1 MMTLSFKFRQ
11 PASGLM
17 HFFAAVAAVGG
28 WVALL
33 VIGGGPSGKTVALSI
48 YGFSLVLMFG
58 SSAAYHLVKAGPRG
72 IALLRKLDHAAIY
85 LLIAGSYTPI
95 CYIRFTGFWKWG
107 MLALIWSLA
116 FIGVGVKIFIIR
128 APRWITAGVYVVM
141 GWLSLL
147 AVRQIVAALPTGALI
162 GLAAGGI
169 IYTLGAVVYILK
181 KPDPIPGVFGFH
193 ELWHLF
199 VILAALAHFI
209 AIAGY
214 VAPAAI
220 LGT

>member
-1 MMTLSFKFRQ
+1 MVRQFRQ

-17 HFFAAVAAVGG
+17 HFFAAAAAVCG
-28 WVALL
+28 WIALIA
-33 VIGGGPSGKTVALSI
+33 IGGGPPGKTAALSI

-58 SSAAYHLVKAGPRG
+58 SSAAYHLVNAGPKVEAR
-72 IALLRKLDHAAIY
+72 LRKLDHAAIY

-95 CYIRFTGFWKWG
+95 CYIRLAGFWKWG

-116 FIGVGVKIFIIR
+116 CIGIGVKIFVIK
-128 APRWITAGVYVVM
+128 APRWITAGIYVVM

-147 AVRQIVAALPTGALI
+147 AVRQIVAALPPGALI

-181 KPDPIPGVFGFH
+181 KPDFIPGVFGFH

-209 AIAGY
+209 AIAGF

-220 LGT
+220 VGT